1 MHRIHS
7 VAKYQIADNR
17 NGVLVYYAV
26 LIGLALIMVATP
38 NWNSTGTTSLS
49 GVSSM
54 IFIFVLGLNCFRSS
68 FLFCQANNISR
79 RSFYFATILS
89 LLVLAVILSLCDLV
103 LDAVLGRYPFYEG
116 FFEQIYPAS
125 GFAKILWTTALFTF
139 SASLGWMITMIYYRA
154 NPWVKVLVSISPIV
168 VITLAGYLHQ
178 RTDGVFGYALFVLL
192 GKALGFSAQGPN
204 LYPAMA
210 TFVLASMAIWAV
222 NYLLMR
228 KTPVRPY

>member
-79 RSFYFATILS
+79 RSFYFATICPFWCWRSSSVCAILCSMPCWADTRFMKAS
-89 LLVLAVILSLCDLV
+89 LRD
-103 LDAVLGRYPFYEG
+103 
-116 FFEQIYPAS
+116 YPAS

-178 RTDGVFGYALFVLL
+178 RTDGSLVMPSSFCWARLWVSLRRDQIRILL
-192 GKALGFSAQGPN
+192 WPH
-204 LYPAMA
+204 LYWRQWRSGLSI
-210 TFVLASMAIWAV
+210 TC
-222 NYLLMR
+222 
-228 KTPVRPY
+228 